1 MVRAATG
8 GRSGG
13 CTRDPLFEYH
23 VTQAAAAGLRVGAYL
38 YSYAMSVEA
47 AVSEARALL
56 ELLEPLRG
64 KITFPV
70 AFDCEETAQTALGR
84 RTLTAMANA
93 FCKTVGDAGYRT
105 LVYAN
110 PNWLKRYYDAE
121 ALNAPVWLAQWA
133 KAPTWTGKYELWQYS
148 DSGSVPGFSGNV
160 DLDLAYTGYEES
172 PGRAEDAIERL
183 SREGLIDSPGYWKQ
197 VTGGEKQASAANVAA
212 LLEKWAASLPGA

>member
-1 MVRAATG
+1 
-8 GRSGG
+8 
-13 CTRDPLFEYH
+13 
-23 VTQAAAAGLRVGAYL
+23 
-38 YSYAMSVEA
+38 
-47 AVSEARALL
+47 
-56 ELLEPLRG
+56 
-64 KITFPV
+64 
-70 AFDCEETAQTALGR
+70 
-84 RTLTAMANA
+84 
-93 FCKTVGDAGYRT
+93 

-110 PNWLKRYYDAE
+110 PNWLKRYYNAD

-133 KAPTWTGKYELWQYS
+133 KTPTWTGKYELWQYS
-148 DSGSVPGFSGNV
+148 DSGNVPGFSGNV